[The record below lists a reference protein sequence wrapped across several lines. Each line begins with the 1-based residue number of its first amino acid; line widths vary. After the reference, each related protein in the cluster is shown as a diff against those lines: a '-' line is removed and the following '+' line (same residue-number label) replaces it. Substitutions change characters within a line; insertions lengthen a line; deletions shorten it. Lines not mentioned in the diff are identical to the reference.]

1 MRILLGKTPEE
12 YVVPLSIGPRSRRA
26 AKKRNELPPELR
38 GRNSGTRWLPNL
50 KPLAQSRATIV
61 RDVNRIFGRAVC
73 FLAVFVEL
81 GGGLS

>member
-38 GRNSGTRWLPNL
+38 GR
-50 KPLAQSRATIV
+50 ATIV
-61 RDVNRIFGRAVC
+61 RDVNRIFRRAARA
-73 FLAVFVEL
+73 LAVFVEL
-81 GGGLS
+81 GGPLS